1 MNKYVNQVSN
11 RLSLRY
17 PQRDS
22 LEILAEVVESIGLEK
37 IKSPDELQ
45 EKLDS
50 IKTLFPS
57 VEDFER
63 EFPSICFAL
72 ATGVGKTRLMGAFIS
87 YLYLTKGIK
96 NFFVLAPNL
105 TIYEKLIQDFTPN
118 TKKYVFTGISQFASQ
133 PPLVI
138 TGDNYEQSAMFLLN
152 DDLVKINIFNISK
165 INSEVRGGKSP
176 RIKRLSEYIGE
187 SYFEYLSSLPDLV
200 LLMDESHRYRASAGV
215 KVLNELNPVLGLE
228 LTATPQIEKSQRT
241 VPFKNVIYS
250 YPLYKAMED
259 GYVKEPTVATR
270 ENFDASNYS
279 EDELE
284 RLKLEDGILV
294 HEETKVELE
303 VYAKENNQ
311 VIVKPFILIVAQDT
325 DHAERLMNII
335 KTDDFFDGRYKDKV
349 ITVHSKQSG
358 EDKDETIQELLALE
372 DPSTNTEIVI
382 HVNKLKEGWD
392 VTNLYTIIPLR
403 AANSKTLVE
412 QSIGRGLRLP
422 YGKRTKVKAVDR
434 LTIIAHD
441 RFQEIVDEA
450 NNPESIIRKGVVIGR
465 EVASRPKKVVS
476 VESNVKQ
483 SIMQKI
489 AGDDL
494 HSEDETAKKR
504 VEVKQNIAET
514 ALRTIQRMTNISSN
528 SQLNTADV
536 KKNIVQEVK
545 ASYPIEQIELVF
557 DEDKIN
563 AIEEIVE
570 TVTEY
575 IVEKTMDIPKI
586 ILQPKEEITWGFQ
599 DFNLNVSGIYLQPVT
614 QEILLQELRTR
625 NREKLHFKVEVD
637 STDPLEDYVISRLM
651 DFDDISYEDHADLLY
666 KLVGQLIEHLRSYLK
681 NEEDVR
687 NVLTY
692 HQQLLANKIHAQML
706 DHYQEAKVE
715 YEVIVRSDFEVLR
728 TNTFSVD
735 INEEVRE
742 YHIPVEDR
750 SAIRGMSF
758 GGFKRCLYPIQKFD
772 AENERRFAVICEQDS
787 TVEKWFKPTLN
798 QLKIYYNQKQTYHP
812 DFIVETKNKKYL
824 VELKAANKVEGDD
837 EVEAKASAALEWC
850 KHATNHELQ
859 HGGKEWVYLLIPHND
874 VNENMTIVGLEA
886 RYKRVSHI

>member
-1 MNKYVNQVSN
+1 MNRFVNQVSN

-45 EKLDS
+45 QKLDTV
-50 IKTLFPS
+50 KTLFPS

-87 YLYLTKGIK
+87 YLYLAKGIK

-133 PPLVI
+133 PPFVI

-152 DDLVKINIFNISK
+152 EDLVKINIFNISK

-228 LTATPQIEKSQRT
+228 LTATPQVEKGQRT
-241 VPFKNVIYS
+241 IPFNNVIYS

-270 ENFDASNYS
+270 ENFDVSNYL

-303 VYAKENNQ
+303 VYAKEYNQ
-311 VIVKPFILIVAQDT
+311 LVVKPFILIVAQDT
-325 DHAERLMNII
+325 DHAERLMSVI
-335 KTDDFFDGRYKDKV
+335 KGDDFYDGRYKDKV

-358 EDKDETIQELLALE
+358 EEKDETIQELLALE
-372 DPSTNTEIVI
+372 NPSSNTEIVI

-450 NNPESIIRKGVVIGR
+450 NNPESIIKKGVVIGR
-465 EVASRPKKVVS
+465 DVASRPKKVVS

-489 AGDDL
+489 AGDDIN
-494 HSEDETAKKR
+494 SKDEAVKKR

-528 SQLNTADV
+528 SELNKAEI
-536 KKNIVQEVK
+536 KERIVQEVK
-545 ASYPIEQIELVF
+545 ASYPVGQLELAF
-557 DEDKIN
+557 DDDKTD

-586 ILQPKEEITWGFQ
+586 ILQPKDEITWGFQ
-599 DFNLNVSGIYLQPVT
+599 DFDLNVSGINLLPVT
-614 QEILLQELRTR
+614 QEIMLQELRTR
-625 NREKLHFKVEVD
+625 NRDVLHLKVEID
-637 STDPLEDYVISRLM
+637 SNDPLEDYIISRLM

-666 KLVGQLIEHLRSYLK
+666 KLVRQLIDHLRSYLK
-681 NEEDVR
+681 DDEDVR
-687 NVLTY
+687 NVLMY
-692 HQQLLANKIHAQML
+692 NQQLLASKIHAQML
-706 DHYQEAKVE
+706 EHYQEAKVE
-715 YEVIVRSDFEVLR
+715 YDVVVRSDFEVLR

-735 INEEVRE
+735 IHEEVRD
-742 YHIPVEDR
+742 YHVPVEDR

-758 GGFKRCLYPIQKFD
+758 GGFKRCMYPIQKFD

-787 TVEKWFKPTLN
+787 TVEKWFKPALN
-798 QLKIYYNQKQTYHP
+798 QLKIYYNQKQTYNP
-812 DFIVETKNKKYL
+812 DFIVETKSKKYL
-824 VELKAANKVEGDD
+824 VELKAANKVEGDE
-837 EVEAKASAALEWC
+837 EVEAKAAAAIEWC

-874 VNENMTIVGLEA
+874 VKENMTIAGLEA
-886 RYKRVSHI
+886 RYSRK

>member
-1 MNKYVNQVSN
+1 MSRYIQQVSN

-17 PQRDS
+17 PQRES
-22 LEILAEVVESIGLEK
+22 LEILAEVVETIGLDKNNESGDLVK
-37 IKSPDELQ
+37 KLEMIKN
-45 EKLDS
+45 
-50 IKTLFPS
+50 LFPS
-57 VEDFER
+57 VEEFER
-63 EFPSICFAL
+63 DFPSICFAL

-87 YLYLTKGIK
+87 YLYLAKGIK

-105 TIYEKLIQDFTPN
+105 TIYEKLIQDFKPN
-118 TKKYVFTGISQFASQ
+118 TPKYVFTGISQFASQ
-133 PPLVI
+133 PPFVI
-138 TGDNYEQSAMFLLN
+138 TGENYEQSAMFLLN

-165 INSEVRGGKSP
+165 INSEVRGGNFP

-228 LTATPQIEKSQRT
+228 LTATPQVEKGKQSI
-241 VPFKNVIYS
+241 PFKNVIYS

-270 ENFDASNYS
+270 ENFDVANYS
-279 EDELE
+279 EEQLE

-303 VYAKENNQ
+303 VYAKSNNQ
-311 VIVKPFILIVAQDT
+311 SIVKPFILIVAQDT
-325 DHAERLMNII
+325 DNAERLMRII
-335 KTDDFFDGRYKDKV
+335 KADDFFDGRYKEKV

-358 EDKDETIQELLALE
+358 VEKDETIQELLALE
-372 DPSTNTEIVI
+372 DSSTNTEIVI

-422 YGKRTKVKAVDR
+422 YGKRTKIKAVDR

-450 NNPESIIRKGVVIGR
+450 NNPESVIRKGVVIGR
-465 EVASRPKKVVS
+465 DVAKRPKKVVT
-476 VESNVKQ
+476 VESSVKQ
-483 SIMQKI
+483 SIIQRI
-489 AGDDL
+489 VGDDL
-494 HSEDETAKKR
+494 NSQNETAKKR
-504 VEVKQNIAET
+504 VEVKKNIAET
-514 ALRTIQRMTNISSN
+514 ALKTIQRMTDITSK
-528 SQLNTADV
+528 SQLNNAEIR
-536 KKNIVQEVK
+536 KKIVQEVK
-545 ASYPIEQIELVF
+545 ASYPVGQIELDF
-557 DEDKIN
+557 DDSTL
-563 AIEEIVE
+563 EEVVE
-570 TVTEY
+570 TVTEF
-575 IVEKTMDIPKI
+575 VVDKTMDIPKI
-586 ILQPKEEITWGFQ
+586 ILQPKAEITWGFQ
-599 DFNLNVSGIYLQPVT
+599 DFNLDVSGIYLQPVT

-625 NREKLHFKVEVD
+625 NRDVLHLKVEID
-637 STDPLEDYVISRLM
+637 SNEQLEDYIISRLM
-651 DFDDISYEDHADLLY
+651 DYDDISYEDHADLLY
-666 KLVGQLIEHLRSYLK
+666 KLVRQLIEHLRSYLK
-681 NEEDVR
+681 DDQAVR
-687 NVLTY
+687 NVLMY
-692 HQQLLANKIHAQML
+692 NQQLLANKIHTQML

-715 YEVIVRSDFEVLR
+715 YDVVVRSDFEILQ

-735 INEEVRE
+735 INEEVRD
-742 YHIPVEDR
+742 YLIPVEQR

-787 TVEKWFKPTLN
+787 TVEKWFKPALN
-798 QLKIYYNQKQTYHP
+798 QLKIYYNQKQTYNP
-812 DFIVETKNKKYL
+812 DFIVETRYKKYL

-837 EVEAKASAALEWC
+837 EVELKVEAAIEWC

-859 HGGKEWVYLLIPHND
+859 HGGKEWVYLLVPHND
-874 VNENMTIVGLEA
+874 VNENMTLTGLEG
-886 RYKRVSHI
+886 RYRRK